1 MYLPPHHREDDPQR
15 IAALIR
21 ARPLGLLVTNGPGG
35 LIANPIPF
43 LLDPSR
49 GEHGTLVAHMAR
61 ANPQWQEANGA
72 REALVVFQDADAYIT
87 PAWYATKQ
95 ETGKVVPTW
104 NYATVH
110 AWGPLRAID
119 DATWLHAQVRQLTTR
134 HEGSREKPWA
144 VEDAPE
150 RFVDMQVRAIVGIE
164 LPITRIE
171 GKWKVSQNRTDADRS
186 GVVEGLRGEADANA
200 QRVADMV
207 EAAKH

>member
-1 MYLPPHHREDDPQR
+1 MYLPAHHREDDPQH
-15 IAALIR
+15 IQALIQ

-43 LLDPSR
+43 LLDMSR
-49 GEHGTLVAHMAR
+49 GAHGTLVAHMAR
-61 ANPQWQEANGA
+61 ANPQWQEADDQ

-87 PAWYATKQ
+87 PAWYATKH

-119 DATWLHAQVRQLTTR
+119 DPAWLHKQIRQLTATQ
-134 HEGSREKPWA
+134 ESPREKPWA

-150 RFVDMQVRAIVGIE
+150 RFIDMQVRAIVGIE
-164 LPITRIE
+164 VPIARIE
-171 GKWKVSQNRTDADRS
+171 GKWKVSQNRSDADRA
-186 GVVEGLRGEADANA
+186 GVIAGLRDEPDADAW
-200 QRVADMV
+200 RVADMV
-207 EAAKH
+207 EAANS